1 MSSGDT
7 LLQVLQGLV
16 ACDSRASTAS
26 AIAKR
31 ASNAE
36 GCGKCSVEYVEDVIA
51 VLDRLPYV
59 EVLRKPSGRL
69 AGLSFKHGTE
79 GACSLYYVRVSPGYT
94 QYFHGNKLAA
104 RVEDREDFKRNR
116 AAQAEMEAVA
126 AQNHWPVLDFLRR
139 DFLERVRPFVQE
151 ALAASADVRGAA

>member
-79 GACSLYYVRVSPGYT
+79 GACSLSTCGFPRATPSISMATSLPLEWRTGKTSSATVPPRRKW
-94 QYFHGNKLAA
+94 KL
-104 RVEDREDFKRNR
+104 
-116 AAQAEMEAVA
+116 
-126 AQNHWPVLDFLRR
+126 LLRKITG
-139 DFLERVRPFVQE
+139 PF
-151 ALAASADVRGAA
+151 